1 LINRLHFEELHPP
14 VAAARIIS
22 SKVNQARHHHATLL
36 EPLTQHRF
44 VVYGLGL
51 QSKSVFMYLDFEPDP
66 QQHFELAELGIP
78 AKSTASVMPQQCEFS
93 CNFTFATIC
102 ISCVS
107 LLQLHS
113 FTLCI
118 SLLQLHT

>member
-1 LINRLHFEELHPP
+1 LINRLHFAELHPP
-14 VAAARIIS
+14 AAAARIIS
-22 SKVNQARHHHATLL
+22 SKVSQARYHYATLL

-66 QQHFELAELGIP
+66 QQHFELARLGIL
-78 AKSTASVMPQQCEFS
+78 AISTC
-93 CNFTFATIC
+93 CGATAMFIFLQL

-107 LLQLHS
+107 LSSGNYLKTS
-113 FTLCI
+113 
-118 SLLQLHT
+118 